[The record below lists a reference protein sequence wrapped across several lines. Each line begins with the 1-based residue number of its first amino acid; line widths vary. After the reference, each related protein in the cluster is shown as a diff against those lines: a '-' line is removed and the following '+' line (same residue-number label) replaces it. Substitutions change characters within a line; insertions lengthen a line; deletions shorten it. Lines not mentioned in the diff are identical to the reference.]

1 MRSTHVPE
9 YRLMLE
15 RLVAAR
21 KTRRLTQMQV
31 ARKLGLPQPRISD
44 METGQRRIDP
54 IELAAFMK
62 LYKKGFRY
70 FVPGL

>member
-1 MRSTHVPE
+1 
-9 YRLMLE
+9 MLE